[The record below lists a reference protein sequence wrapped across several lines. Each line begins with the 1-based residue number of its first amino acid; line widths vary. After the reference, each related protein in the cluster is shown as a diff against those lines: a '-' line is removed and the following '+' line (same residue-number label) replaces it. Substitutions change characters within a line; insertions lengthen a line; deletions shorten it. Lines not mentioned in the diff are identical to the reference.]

1 MPKTNILYQCAF
13 VSFLCKSKGFVLLAE
28 QWVCNT
34 DSRVNL
40 PSCQLADLGSLPH
53 AAVDDIKECMLLD
66 GIQGETGVQD
76 DIIPATCVLSAAR
89 RRFGM
94 DAPKGTG
101 RDRIHP
107 LI

>member
-1 MPKTNILYQCAF
+1 MHLLVFY
-13 VSFLCKSKGFVLLAE
+13 VSVKDLFLLAE

-34 DSRVNL
+34 DTRVNL
-40 PSCQLADLGSLPH
+40 PSCQLADLGSISH

-76 DIIPATCVLSAAR
+76 DLTSATCVLSAAR

-101 RDRIHP
+101 MGIEWTLCSCDRAS
-107 LI
+107 